1 MGIRAKFNLMVL
13 AVAIVGVGLF
23 ALAAD
28 PLVDGVAQDEVLQS
42 ARIMM
47 ESAAGARKY
56 TSEQITPLLKDRIEH
71 HFYPQ
76 AVSAYAAKRS
86 VDVIHAKNPEFTYR
100 EAALNPTNPQDRASD
115 WEADIIEQFRATPSR
130 EEISLVRSTPTGRF
144 IVLSRPIVAEPACM
158 ECHSTAA
165 NAPTSMVEIYGSQN
179 GFGWK
184 PNDVVAAQ
192 VVSVPMTASLVRAE
206 HIRRLFEVPFGFFL
220 VMLFVAI
227 NLLLH
232 FVVIRPIEGIATTAE
247 AVSLGDLDAPEYVYE
262 SSDELGRLSS
272 SFNRMHRSVVEAFRM
287 LGQD

>member
-1 MGIRAKFNLMVL
+1 LGIRAKFNLMVL
-13 AVAIVGVGLF
+13 AVAVVGVGLF

-28 PLVDGVAQDEVLQS
+28 PLVDGVARDEVLQS

-47 ESAAGARKY
+47 DSAAGARKY
-56 TSEQITPLLKDRIEH
+56 TSEQITPLLKGRIEH
-71 HFYPQ
+71 QFYPQ

-86 VDVIHAKNPEFTYR
+86 VDVILAENPAYAYR

-115 WEADIIEQFRATPSR
+115 WEADIIEQFRASPSK
-130 EEISLVRSTPTGRF
+130 EEISMVRSTPTGRF
-144 IVLSRPIVAEPACM
+144 IELSRPIVAKPACM

-165 NAPTSMVEIYGSQN
+165 NAPPSMVEIYGSQN

-184 PNDVVAAQ
+184 PNEIVAAQ

-206 HIRRLFEVPFGFFL
+206 HIRRLFVVPFGFFL

-232 FVVIRPIEGIATTAE
+232 FVVIRPIEGITTTAE
-247 AVSLGDLDAPEYVYE
+247 AVSLGNLDAPEYVYE
-262 SSDELGRLSS
+262 NSDELGRLSS
-272 SFNRMHRSVVEAFRM
+272 SFNRMHRSIVEAFRM
-287 LGQD
+287 FGQD